1 MNKVLY
7 IFLIL
12 SLSFHSLVLK
22 GKEKPGKSILF
33 EKIAI
38 SSSKTVTQNIQQEV
52 KDNESDNILSEFK
65 TYTIGKDALKGTIT
79 VEDSIV
85 EIIASGKDIW
95 GTEDEGYFVFKQIKG
110 DFEVSVRFHNLSP
123 SDLYTK
129 AGIMARND
137 LSDNA
142 KHVFFLVF
150 PDNQERNNNN
160 GGCEFQ
166 YRKKRGRES
175 KAIYPNQQTEGEAFD
190 VNFPD
195 TWIKLKREKN
205 TFSAF
210 ISSNAENWYQ
220 YSSYEQKMPRKLLIG
235 LAVTS
240 HNPQGYTRAEFSEL
254 QIKTY

>member
-1 MNKVLY
+1 MNKILY
-7 IFLIL
+7 IFLIFCL
-12 SLSFHSLVLK
+12 SCVSPFLK
-22 GKEKPGKSILF
+22 GKEKPGRSKLF
-33 EKIAI
+33 EKTEV
-38 SSSKTVTQNIQQEV
+38 STSKTNAKSIAQEE
-52 KDNESDNILSEFK
+52 KDNVSNNILSEFK

-79 VEDSIV
+79 VEDSIA
-85 EIIASGKDIW
+85 EIVASGKDIW
-95 GTEDEGYFVFKQIKG
+95 GTEDEGYFIFKQIKG

-142 KHVFFLVF
+142 KHVYFLVF

-166 YRKKRGRES
+166 YRAKRGGES
-175 KAIYPNQQTEGEAFD
+175 KAIYPDQQTAGETFN
-190 VNFPD
+190 VNFPE

-235 LAVTS
+235 LAATS

-254 QIKTY
+254 HIKTY